1 MTALWLRLGCLGCR
15 RRSRG
20 VRPLTIN
27 LLWVIGVLI
36 MIVAAFAVVAPS
48 GDVLQGYIS
57 FASAIASILL
67 ALVAIFYA
75 FVSNQ
80 SVSNTLSELR
90 GAATALSNETS
101 RLRTASS
108 GLSDEADQILR
119 RLSSVPT
126 ALSEMSGELNRKIED
141 LAGQQ
146 TFRTTQ
152 ANDPVP
158 PNTFDPGGKPVSLV
172 VSLYIIYLAY
182 QNKNYINIDEIFKE
196 PEYKFMAD
204 YLSGFLEAMKYFNK
218 YGVDVEGFAKQF
230 AINNIGDL
238 DLTALAERLRA
249 ADKNSESI
257 NKLVQKIDSHLSEN
271 KASKKSIK
279 VPENLTED

>member
-1 MTALWLRLGCLGCR
+1 M
-15 RRSRG
+15 
-20 VRPLTIN
+20 RPLTIN

-80 SVSNTLSELR
+80 SVSDTLNELR

-101 RLRTASS
+101 RLRNASS

-119 RLSSVPT
+119 RLSNVPT
-126 ALSEMSGELNRKIED
+126 ALSEMSGELNKKIED

-146 TFRTTQ
+146 TFRSTQ
-152 ANDPVP
+152 TNDPVP
-158 PNTFDPGGKPVSLV
+158 PNKFDPGGKPVSLV
-172 VSLYIIYLAY
+172 ITLYIMYLAHKN
-182 QNKNYINIDEIFKE
+182 QNYIGIDEIFKE

-204 YLSGFLEAMKYFNK
+204 YVSGFIEAMKYFNNCNV
-218 YGVDVEGFAKQF
+218 GIEGFAKQF
-230 AINNIGDL
+230 SINSMGDL
-238 DLTALAERLRA
+238 DLTALVERLKA
-249 ADKNSESI
+249 NDKNSDSI
-257 NKLVQKIDSHLSEN
+257 NNLVKKIDDHLGEN
-271 KASKKSIK
+271 IASRKSIK
-279 VPENLTED
+279 DPEDLAKE

>member
-1 MTALWLRLGCLGCR
+1 MK
-15 RRSRG
+15 
-20 VRPLTIN
+20 PLTIN

-80 SVSNTLSELR
+80 SVSDTLNEIR

-152 ANDPVP
+152 ASDPVP

-172 VSLYIIYLAY
+172 ICLYIIYLAH
-182 QNKNYINIDEIFKE
+182 QNKNYVSIDEIFKE
-196 PEYKFMAD
+196 SEYKFMAD
-204 YLSGFLEAMKYFNK
+204 YLSGFMEAMKYFNK
-218 YGVDVEGFAKQF
+218 CNIDIEGFSKHF
-230 AINNIGDL
+230 AINSLGDL
-238 DLTALAERLRA
+238 DLSSLVQRLKA
-249 ADKNSESI
+249 TDKNSDGI
-257 NKLVQKIDSHLSEN
+257 NTLIKKIDEQLDGN
-271 KASKKSIK
+271 RASKKAVRVSE
-279 VPENLTED
+279 VETEE